1 MSLCFYYQQIYN
13 IMKYNLFDNF
23 YEVIEVIY
31 NLRFVQAL
39 ELFFLLIE
47 TFFPSLGIT
56 MQNRCDTLSNP
67 DIIFPFKVG

>member
-31 NLRFVQAL
+31 NLPNNL
-39 ELFFLLIE
+39 EKRANR
-47 TFFPSLGIT
+47 TFINKT
-56 MQNRCDTLSNP
+56 YH
-67 DIIFPFKVG
+67 